1 MNTLLTW
8 HSDFFSFISGHFEC
22 VKWLIAN
29 RSSLDA
35 VDALGRTPLQ
45 LAEEY
50 QHREIANFI
59 KKCLDE
65 AHDPSSSLHDLRSNN
80 KG

>member
-1 MNTLLTW
+1 M
-8 HSDFFSFISGHFEC
+8 SKAMFFFCSGHIEC

-29 RSSLDA
+29 RSSLDV

-50 QHREIANFI
+50 QHKEVADFI
-59 KKCLDE
+59 KKCQE
-65 AHDPSSSLHDLRSNN
+65 ESHDPNSSLYDMRTTN